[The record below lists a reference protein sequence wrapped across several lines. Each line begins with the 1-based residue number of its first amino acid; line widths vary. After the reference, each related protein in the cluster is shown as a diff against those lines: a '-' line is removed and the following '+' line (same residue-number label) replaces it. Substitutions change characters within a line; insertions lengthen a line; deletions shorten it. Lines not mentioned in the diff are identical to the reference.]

1 MGTTTM
7 GVKLDD
13 ATRERIKSAATK
25 IDRTPH
31 WLIKQAIFNYLEQ
44 LENSDGLPELP
55 ALLAG
60 AANESDEA
68 AAPVEESHQP
78 FLEFAEQIQP
88 QSVSRAAIT
97 AAWRRAETDA
107 VPMLLEQARLPQP
120 VAEKT
125 HQLAWSLAEK
135 LRNQKTASGRA
146 GMVQSLLQEF
156 SLSSQEG
163 VALMCLAE
171 ALLRIPDKATRDA
184 LIRDKISN
192 GNWHSHIGRSPS
204 LFVNAATWG
213 LLFTGRLVSTHNE
226 ASLSRSLNRIIGKS
240 GEPLIR
246 KGVDM
251 AMRLMGEQFVTGE
264 TIAEAL
270 ANARKLE
277 EKGFRYSY
285 DMLGEAA
292 LTAADAQAYMVSYQ
306 QAIHAIG
313 KASNGRGIYEGPG
326 ISIKLS
332 ALHPRYSRAQYD
344 RVMEELYPRLKSLT
358 LLARQYDIG
367 INIDAEEA
375 DRLEISLDLLEKLCF
390 EPDLAGWNG
399 IGFVIQAYQK
409 RCPFVIDYL
418 IDLATRSRRR
428 LMIRL
433 VKGAYWDSEIKR
445 AQMEGLEGYPVYT
458 RKVYTDIS
466 YLACAKKLL
475 AVPNLIYPQFA
486 THNAHT
492 LAAIYSLAGQNY
504 YPGQYEFQCLHGM
517 GEPLYEQVVGKI
529 SDGKLN
535 RPCRIYAPVG
545 THETLLA
552 YLVRRLLENGANT
565 SFVNRI
571 ADNTLSLDD
580 LVADPVSAVE
590 QLAAQEG
597 RVGLPHPKIPLPQDL
612 YGEGRVN
619 SAGLDLANEHRLAS
633 LSSSLLNSALQKWRA
648 LPMLEDAVDNGELA
662 PVINPA
668 EPRDIVGYAREA
680 TEAEVAQALQSAVN
694 NAPIW
699 FATPPQERAA
709 ILERAAVLMEDQ
721 TQTLI
726 GILVRE
732 AGKTFANAIAEVREA
747 VDFLRYYAGQVRD
760 DFDNETH
767 RPLGPVVCISPW
779 NFPLAIFTGQ
789 VAAALAA
796 GNSVLA
802 KPAEQT
808 PLIAAQGIQILLD
821 AGVPQGVVQLLPG
834 RGETVGAQLTGDPRV
849 RGVMFTGSTEV
860 ATLLQRN
867 LADRLDP
874 QGRPTPLIAETGGLN
889 AMIVDSSAL
898 TEQVVVDVVASAFDS
913 AGQRCS
919 ALRVLCLQEEIAD
932 HTLTMLKGAMAE
944 CRMGNPGR
952 LTTDIGPV
960 IDADAKA
967 GIERHIQ
974 TMRAKGRKVFQAAR
988 DNSLDARE
996 WQTGTFVTP
1005 TLIELES
1012 FDEMKKEVFG
1022 PVLHVVRY
1030 NRNNLAGLIEQINK
1044 AGYGLTL
1051 GVHTRIDETIAQVT
1065 GSAHVGNLY
1074 VNRNMVGAVV
1084 GVQPFGG
1091 EGLSGTG
1098 PKAGGPLYLYRLL
1111 ASRPE
1116 AAVQTTLERHDA
1128 RYAQDAQVKALI
1140 TRPHQALT
1148 EWAAGRPELK
1158 ALCEHYLALSQSGV
1172 QRTLPGP
1179 TGERNTYTL
1188 LPRERVLCLAD
1199 NEQDVLVQL
1208 AAATSAGSRVLWVDE
1223 PLQRTLAKQLPAAVN
1238 AIIDFA
1244 KPDVLFSQFFDAVIY
1259 HGDSDQ
1265 LRALCEKVAAREGA
1279 IVSVQ
1284 GFARGETNLLL
1295 ERLWLERSLSVNTA
1309 AAGGNASL
1317 MTIG

>member
-580 LVADPVSAVE
+580 LVADPVSVVE

-648 LPMLEDAVDNGELA
+648 LPMLEDAVDDGELA

-867 LADRLDP
+867 IADRLDP

>member
-1 MGTTTM
+1 
-7 GVKLDD
+7 
-13 ATRERIKSAATK
+13 
-25 IDRTPH
+25 
-31 WLIKQAIFNYLEQ
+31 
-44 LENSDGLPELP
+44 
-55 ALLAG
+55 
-60 AANESDEA
+60 
-68 AAPVEESHQP
+68 
-78 FLEFAEQIQP
+78 
-88 QSVSRAAIT
+88 
-97 AAWRRAETDA
+97 
-107 VPMLLEQARLPQP
+107 
-120 VAEKT
+120 
-125 HQLAWSLAEK
+125 
-135 LRNQKTASGRA
+135 
-146 GMVQSLLQEF
+146 
-156 SLSSQEG
+156 
-163 VALMCLAE
+163 
-171 ALLRIPDKATRDA
+171 
-184 LIRDKISN
+184 
-192 GNWHSHIGRSPS
+192 
-204 LFVNAATWG
+204 
-213 LLFTGRLVSTHNE
+213 
-226 ASLSRSLNRIIGKS
+226 
-240 GEPLIR
+240 
-246 KGVDM
+246 
-251 AMRLMGEQFVTGE
+251 
-264 TIAEAL
+264 
-270 ANARKLE
+270 
-277 EKGFRYSY
+277 
-285 DMLGEAA
+285 
-292 LTAADAQAYMVSYQ
+292 
-306 QAIHAIG
+306 
-313 KASNGRGIYEGPG
+313 
-326 ISIKLS
+326 
-332 ALHPRYSRAQYD
+332 
-344 RVMEELYPRLKSLT
+344 
-358 LLARQYDIG
+358 
-367 INIDAEEA
+367 
-375 DRLEISLDLLEKLCF
+375 
-390 EPDLAGWNG
+390 
-399 IGFVIQAYQK
+399 
-409 RCPFVIDYL
+409 
-418 IDLATRSRRR
+418 
-428 LMIRL
+428 
-433 VKGAYWDSEIKR
+433 
-445 AQMEGLEGYPVYT
+445 
-458 RKVYTDIS
+458 
-466 YLACAKKLL
+466 
-475 AVPNLIYPQFA
+475 
-486 THNAHT
+486 
-492 LAAIYSLAGQNY
+492 
-504 YPGQYEFQCLHGM
+504 GQYEFQCLHGM

-648 LPMLEDAVDNGELA
+648 LPMLEDAVDDGELA

-867 LADRLDP
+867 IADRLDP

-988 DNSLDARE
+988 DNSIDARE

-1148 EWAAGRPELK
+1148 EWAVGRPELK

-1199 NEQDVLVQL
+1199 NEQDLLVQL

-1244 KPDVLFSQFFDAVIY
+1244 KPDVLFNQFFDAVIY